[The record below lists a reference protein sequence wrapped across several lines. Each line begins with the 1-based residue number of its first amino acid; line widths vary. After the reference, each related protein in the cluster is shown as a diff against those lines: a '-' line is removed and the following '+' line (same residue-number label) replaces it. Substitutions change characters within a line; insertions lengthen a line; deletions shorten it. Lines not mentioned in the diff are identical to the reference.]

1 MELIQQTKPN
11 TIRALLG
18 LSRILISVF
27 VVIQAGLASVIAL
40 KGLPSL
46 EVMIIGFFACLFG
59 SSALIG
65 FNDLMDLEIDKKK
78 VRFEE
83 ENNKDKAKDTLDLGS
98 LFIHHPVARG
108 LLDIKIAVAWVI
120 VLSAVSMGA
129 TFLIKPWL
137 APILLVVAVF
147 VSIYSLLSS
156 KSVFKFLAVASA
168 VVVGAVAG
176 WLAVAPPDTT
186 LFPLFILWTFL
197 WELGGRN
204 LPNDFGDMNED
215 FQIGIK
221 TIPVVYGGEFASKAI
236 IVLLTATTIVSV
248 FMALQLSSNV
258 IVPIGFVVLAGYFL
272 LAPAVKLIKNPVPE
286 EALNL
291 FNKANI
297 YTVVILLFL
306 LLSIYGLKII

>member
-1 MELIQQTKPN
+1 MELVQQTKPS

-18 LSRILISVF
+18 LSRVLISVF
-27 VVIQAGLASVIAL
+27 VVIQAGLAAIIAL

-46 EVMIIGFFACLFG
+46 ETIAIGIFACLFG

-78 VRFEE
+78 IQFQSA
-83 ENNKDKAKDTLDLGS
+83 NKNGEIKSTLDLGS

-108 LLDIKIAVAWVI
+108 VLDLKLAVVWVA
-120 VLSAVSMGA
+120 VLGAASMAA
-129 TFLIKPWL
+129 TFLLKPWL
-137 APILLVVAVF
+137 TPILLVVAVF

-168 VVVGAVAG
+168 VVVGAIAG
-176 WLAVAPPDTT
+176 WLAVAPPDMKV
-186 LFPLFILWTFL
+186 FPLFILWTFL

-204 LPNDFGDMNED
+204 IPNDFGDMYED
-215 FQIGIK
+215 SQVGIK

-236 IVLLTATTIVSV
+236 TILLSATTVVSV
-248 FMALQLSSNV
+248 IMAIQLSGNLLV
-258 IVPIGFVVLAGYFL
+258 ALGFIVAALYFL
-272 LAPAVKLIKNPVPE
+272 ILPAIKLLRNPVPE
-286 EALNL
+286 QALFL
-291 FNKANI
+291 FNQANI